1 VDNRITASRWPR
13 FSPKVFE
20 RGELSRGV
28 VDMLDEEKLLEAIE
42 AHLGDKFS
50 FSLTET
56 SKILNRSTKWTRR
69 KIDSGK
75 LRTVRLD
82 GREIVLR
89 PTLISA
95 FQDGI

>member
-1 VDNRITASRWPR
+1 
-13 FSPKVFE
+13 
-20 RGELSRGV
+20 
-28 VDMLDEEKLLEAIE
+28 MLDEEKLLKAIE

>member
-1 VDNRITASRWPR
+1 
-13 FSPKVFE
+13 
-20 RGELSRGV
+20 
-28 VDMLDEEKLLEAIE
+28 MLDEEKLRESELKAIE
-42 AHLGDKFS
+42 AHLGDKFT

-56 SKILNRSTKWTRR
+56 AKIFNRSIKWTRR
-69 KIDSGK
+69 KVDSGK

-95 FQDGI
+95 FRDGI